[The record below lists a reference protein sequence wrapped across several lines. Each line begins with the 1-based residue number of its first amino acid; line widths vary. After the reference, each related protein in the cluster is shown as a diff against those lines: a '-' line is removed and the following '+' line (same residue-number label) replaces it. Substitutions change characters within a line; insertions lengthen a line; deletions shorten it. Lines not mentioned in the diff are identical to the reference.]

1 MIVNKTQEIARRNG
15 VNSPRELAQRL
26 GVAQNT
32 AYNLWRGNTERI
44 DLPIL
49 QRICSEFGVTPGD
62 VLVLGSEKKP
72 EERYSPALLVA

>member
-1 MIVNKTQEIARRNG
+1 MIINKTQEIARRNG
-15 VNSPRELAQRL
+15 VATPGELAKRL

-49 QRICSEFGVTPGD
+49 YRICLEFGVTPGD
-62 VLVLGSEKKP
+62 ILVINQELPANK
-72 EERYSPALLVA
+72 RAPALIAA

>member
-15 VNSPRELAQRL
+15 VTSPRELARRL
-26 GVAQNT
+26 DIAQNT

-49 QRICSEFGVTPGD
+49 QKICREFGVTPGD
-62 VLVLGSEKKP
+62 ILVMVPDKPTSERQRPVL
-72 EERYSPALLVA
+72 ALA

>member
-1 MIVNKTQEIARRNG
+1 MIINRTQEIARQHG
-15 VNSPRELAQRL
+15 VASPSELARRL

-49 QRICSEFGVTPGD
+49 QKICKEFGVTPGD
-62 VLVLGSEKKP
+62 ILVVSEEHPGNK
-72 EERYSPALLVA
+72 RMPALVAA

>member
-1 MIVNKTQEIARRNG
+1 MITNRTQEIAREHG

-49 QRICSEFGVTPGD
+49 QKICREFGVTPGD
-62 VLVLGSEKKP
+62 VLKYEP
-72 EERYSPALLVA
+72 ENTTGNYAPGLALAW

>member
-1 MIVNKTQEIARRNG
+1 MIINRTQEIARQHG
-15 VNSPRELAQRL
+15 VESPPELARRL

-49 QRICSEFGVTPGD
+49 QKICQAFGVTPGD
-62 VLVLGSEKKP
+62 ILVVVEDHPANKSM
-72 EERYSPALLVA
+72 PALVAAF

>member
-15 VNSPRELAQRL
+15 VNTPRELAVRL

-49 QRICSEFGVTPGD
+49 QRICKEFGVTPGD
-62 VLVLGSEKKP
+62 VLVLEAEKKP
-72 EERYSPALLVA
+72 EEIFSPMYAAA